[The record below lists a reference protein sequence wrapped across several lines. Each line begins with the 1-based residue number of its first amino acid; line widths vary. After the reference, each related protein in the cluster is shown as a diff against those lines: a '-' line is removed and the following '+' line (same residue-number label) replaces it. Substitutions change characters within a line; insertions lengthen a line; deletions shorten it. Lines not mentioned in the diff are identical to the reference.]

1 MWSCFCNKN
10 KNKKKLIQDRWINCS
25 CKICYKKFFNI
36 KNLIL
41 HLGGHDIKK
50 INYLLKHNI
59 GTVKCSECGRSFN
72 NAYLLSHHECEK
84 ISDIV

>member
-1 MWSCFCNKN
+1 MWSCFFNK
-10 KNKKKLIQDRWINCS
+10 KKKKLIQDRWINCC
-25 CKICYKKFFNI
+25 CKICSKKFLNT

-50 INYLLKHNI
+50 INYLLKNNF
-59 GTVKCSECGRSFN
+59 GTVKCLECGRSFN
-72 NAYLLSHHECEK
+72 NAYLLSIHECEK